1 MPVLIVVQ
9 LICLFRTG
17 GAWIFPAEFVR
28 RGGGDGTSSSS
39 RPVPDLPSRYSTA
52 PVKEICTIIIIVR
65 RSEFFRMP
73 VSSYVPGK
81 EQDSLHQDL
90 EPIATF

>member
-1 MPVLIVVQ
+1 MERARPAVQ
-9 LICLFRTG
+9 FR
-17 GAWIFPAEFVR
+17 IFRV
-28 RGGGDGTSSSS
+28 GTLLYVAS
-39 RPVPDLPSRYSTA
+39 PEL
-52 PVKEICTIIIIVR
+52 KEICTIIIIVR